1 MRVQQSDISAAPC
14 SGVPFKFRSKNIKV
28 RRCVEALEKQDLAII
43 NFVLF
48 NGEGRTYVKKKHKKF
63 T

>member
-1 MRVQQSDISAAPC
+1 MLD
-14 SGVPFKFRSKNIKV
+14 SGVKNKKSGGV
-28 RRCVEALEKQDLAII
+28 WQYQKKQDLAII

-48 NGEGRTYVKKKHKKF
+48 NGEGRTYVKKKHKRF